1 MIRVPTNQG
10 RGGRFECRLGI
21 TLLADSH
28 IFHCQTHPQAEI
40 EDTVKRHRDD
50 LPGRRV
56 PPITDFEGDKFL
68 LVMFA
73 NMDDPSDTS
82 AYVMLQNKRHAMN
95 TGRMDPKL
103 IATARF
109 RNADANLQGSRFFA
123 QAAAWKPLEAPDAV
137 CSLTLGDGE
146 GVLLR
151 FQTKP
156 EEPSD

>member
-1 MIRVPTNQG
+1 M
-10 RGGRFECRLGI
+10 
-21 TLLADSH
+21 
-28 IFHCQTHPQAEI
+28 
-40 EDTVKRHRDD
+40 
-50 LPGRRV
+50 
-56 PPITDFEGDKFL
+56 PPITDFEGDNFL

-109 RNADANLQGSRFFA
+109 RNADANLQRSRFFA
-123 QAAAWKPLEAPDAV
+123 QAAAWKPLEAPDSV
-137 CSLTLGDGE
+137 CSLTLGGGE